1 MALGTISING
11 WLNLRKINSH
21 ETTRNKSTTLS
32 YAAGSITAMPCSIA
46 ITTPISLN
54 SAICLMKTYSRKPL
68 NSPRGSMKSQNDS
81 RSIATA
87 KSSTIESMRRDERYK
102 NINKFLIV
110 VKFGVFGINYNSD
123 DSEIDERKLG
133 LCRLVSRASKC
144 WRKFLIWASSLSVRF
159 ASEKRRKKLNF
170 LIHNPALCYL
180 RPNPIFSR
188 IERQSDLLACFDS
201 VTTGIHQIIRT
212 KLVPQTTSPALMPT
226 KVYQNTLS
234 SGLHVLHCK
243 SKLIPSPT
251 VASS

>member
-133 LCRLVSRASKC
+133 LCRL
-144 WRKFLIWASSLSVRF
+144 
-159 ASEKRRKKLNF
+159 F